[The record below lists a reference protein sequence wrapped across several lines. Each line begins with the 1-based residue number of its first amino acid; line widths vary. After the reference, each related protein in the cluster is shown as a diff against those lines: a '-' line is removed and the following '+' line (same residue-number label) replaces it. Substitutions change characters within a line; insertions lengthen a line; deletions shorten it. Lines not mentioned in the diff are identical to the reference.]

1 MEGWQVSA
9 KARRAG
15 ESSRLLPFS
24 VPSLLL
30 SSPTLQK
37 PTERERLVHSKMA
50 KPVTTMLHEHIAPF
64 YSRPTELQCFQMH
77 SKIAP
82 PNSKLRTHKLS
93 VALQT
98 DPRTW
103 KGGFALHIRRSTWI
117 FRLALNLPNSRLLAP
132 GPSHCWVQLGSW
144 TDPHGAVQCT
154 QQLNHP
160 LRLIQAAS
168 LDHRMRLGTKMLY
181 FRVYGGLGSAQLSG
195 LEYTLATSLAD
206 AGLISFHF
214 F

>member
-1 MEGWQVSA
+1 M
-9 KARRAG
+9 
-15 ESSRLLPFS
+15 P
-24 VPSLLL
+24 
-30 SSPTLQK
+30 
-37 PTERERLVHSKMA
+37 
-50 KPVTTMLHEHIAPF
+50 
-64 YSRPTELQCFQMH
+64 

-103 KGGFALHIRRSTWI
+103 KGGFALHIHRSTWI

-132 GPSHCWVQLGSW
+132 GPSHCWVQLGSG

-154 QQLNHP
+154 QHLNHP
-160 LRLIQAAS
+160 LRLIQATS
-168 LDHRMRLGTKMLY
+168 LDHSVRLGTKMLY

-206 AGLISFHF
+206 AGIISVSLLLITTCSKKEARFIRVQLYIFYLHFFQVSFPLISSRTWLSEPT
-214 F
+214 